1 MVISTFITSQPGKQV
16 IEIHILPNISRS
28 KGNKTMKFDQLIGY
42 NRNIFP
48 EKSFTKWDGET
59 IPSPFS
65 KKPKL
70 NIPLDQ

>member
-1 MVISTFITSQPGKQV
+1 
-16 IEIHILPNISRS
+16 
-28 KGNKTMKFDQLIGY
+28 MKSHQLIEY

-65 KKPKL
+65 RKPKL

>member
-1 MVISTFITSQPGKQV
+1 
-16 IEIHILPNISRS
+16 
-28 KGNKTMKFDQLIGY
+28 MKSHQLIEY

-70 NIPLDQ
+70 NIPQDQ